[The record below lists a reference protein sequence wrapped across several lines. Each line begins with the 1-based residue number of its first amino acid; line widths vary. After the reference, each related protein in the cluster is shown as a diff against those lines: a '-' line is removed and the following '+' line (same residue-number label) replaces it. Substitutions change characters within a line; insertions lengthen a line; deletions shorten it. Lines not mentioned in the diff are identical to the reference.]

1 MLTKELVNYH
11 DKLYWVYRKI
21 KQSQVKNGSIT
32 DLKEFWVCDM
42 VVKSKNNN
50 DDILL
55 FMREIPDA
63 EIVVEEELTVVS

>member
-21 KQSQVKNGSIT
+21 KQSQVRNGSIT

>member
-21 KQSQVKNGSIT
+21 RQSQVKDGSIT
-32 DLKEFWVCDM
+32 DLKEYWMCDM

-50 DDILL
+50 DDVLL
-55 FMREIPDA
+55 FMREISDA
-63 EIVVEEELTVVS
+63 EIVEEEEITVVS

>member
-21 KQSQVKNGSIT
+21 RQSQVKDGSIT
-32 DLKEFWVCDM
+32 DLKEYWMCDM

-50 DDILL
+50 DDVLL
-55 FMREIPDA
+55 FMREISEATIVEDE
-63 EIVVEEELTVVS
+63 EITVVS

>member
-21 KQSQVKNGSIT
+21 KQSQVKEGSIT
-32 DLKEFWVCDM
+32 DLKEFWMCDM

-55 FMREIPDA
+55 FMREIPNA